1 MTLRTSGVNFMYS
14 PYIWCVMINGDLYD
28 FDLRE
33 ETRQNEPSVILELK
47 SNTGN
52 VYKCAWHKD
61 AGRYEVGVALN
72 RLSEILSKRE

>member
-1 MTLRTSGVNFMYS
+1 
-14 PYIWCVMINGDLYD
+14 MIHGDLYD

-33 ETRQNEPSVILELK
+33 ETKQNEPFVILELK
-47 SNTGN
+47 TEGV

-72 RLSEILSKRE
+72 RLSEVLSRGN